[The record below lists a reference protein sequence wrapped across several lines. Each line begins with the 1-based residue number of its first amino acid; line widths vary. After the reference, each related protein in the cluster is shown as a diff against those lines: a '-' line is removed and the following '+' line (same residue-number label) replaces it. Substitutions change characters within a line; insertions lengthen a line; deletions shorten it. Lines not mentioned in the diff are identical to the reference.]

1 MKNNDVQYINDLSYG
16 YWKAQALF
24 VANDLDMFTLIG
36 ERGKSSKVISKK
48 LGTDHRATEML
59 LNALVSLK
67 LLSKSKEIFS
77 NKAISKRCLSK
88 NGLAYQGDRIK
99 HFHNMWDY
107 WSGLGRAVK
116 SGKPTAFYNAK
127 KGADKKRLREFISAM
142 HNTATV
148 QADELYT
155 KLQIKNR
162 SRLLD
167 LAGGQGSYSVK
178 FAKKNRNLKAVVFDL
193 PDVIKLTRDHIKES
207 SMTGQVT
214 TKAGNCLEDSL
225 GKELYDIVL
234 VSHLLHAYDASEN
247 QKILKK
253 CWDSLVK
260 DGIVVIQE
268 FILNHSKTML
278 PFGTLFSLNM
288 LMGTQGG
295 SSYSAVEMNEWLKKA
310 GFKKL
315 KRIDLNM
322 DSGLIIGSKL

>member
-1 MKNNDVQYINDLSYG
+1 MKNNDVSYINEISYG

-24 VANDLDMFTLIG
+24 VASELDLFTLIG
-36 ERGKSSKVISKK
+36 ERGKMVSAITKK
-48 LGTDHRATEML
+48 LGTDPRATEML

-67 LLSKSKEIFS
+67 LLAKSRDIFS
-77 NKAISKRCLSK
+77 NTAISKRCLSK
-88 NGLAYQGDRIK
+88 NGPAYQGDRLK

-107 WSGLGRAVK
+107 WSGLGTAIK
-116 SGKPTAFYNAK
+116 SGKPTSLYNAK
-127 KGADKKRLREFISAM
+127 KGVDRHRLREFISAM

-148 QADELYT
+148 QADEIYT
-155 KLQIKNR
+155 KLKIKKR

-178 FAKKNRNLKAVVFDL
+178 FAKRNRNLKAVVFDL
-193 PDVIKLTRDHIKES
+193 PDVIKLTKEHIKES
-207 SMTGQVT
+207 GMTGQVT
-214 TKAGNCLEDSL
+214 TKAGNCLEDSV
-225 GKELYDIVL
+225 GKGLYDMVL

-253 CWDSLVK
+253 CWDSLIK

-268 FILNHSKTML
+268 FILNPSKTMP

-310 GFKKL
+310 GFKNL
-315 KRIDLNM
+315 KRIELGM
-322 DSGLIIGSKL
+322 DSGLIIGKKI

>member
-1 MKNNDVQYINDLSYG
+1 MNNNDVSYINDISYG

-24 VANDLDMFTLIG
+24 VASDLDLFTLIG
-36 ERGKSSKVISKK
+36 ERGKKVSTIAKK
-48 LGTDHRATEML
+48 IGTDLRATEML

-67 LLSKSKEIFS
+67 LLTKSRDIFS
-77 NKAISKRCLSK
+77 NTAVSKRCLSK
-88 NGLAYQGDRIK
+88 NGPAYQGDRIQ
-99 HFHNMWDY
+99 HFHNMWEY

-116 SGKPTAFYNAK
+116 SGKPTSFYNAK
-127 KGADKKRLREFISAM
+127 KGVDKQRLREFISAM

-148 QADELYT
+148 QADEIYT
-155 KLQIKNR
+155 KLQIKKR

-193 PDVIKLTRDHIKES
+193 PDVIKLTKEHIKES
-207 SMTGQVT
+207 GMTEQVT

-225 GKELYDIVL
+225 GKGLYDIVL
-234 VSHLLHAYDASEN
+234 VSHLLHAYDVSEN

-253 CWDSLVK
+253 CWDSLIK

-268 FILNHSKTML
+268 FILNPSKTMPL
-278 PFGTLFSLNM
+278 FGTLFSLNM

-295 SSYSAVEMNEWLKKA
+295 SSYSAVEMKGWLKKA
-310 GFKKL
+310 GFKNL
-315 KRIDLNM
+315 KRIDLGM
-322 DSGLIIGSKL
+322 DSGLIIGKKI

>member
-1 MKNNDVQYINDLSYG
+1 MQYINEISYG

-24 VANDLDMFTLIG
+24 VASELDLFTLIG
-36 ERGKSSKVISKK
+36 KQGKSGKAIAKN
-48 LGTDHRATEML
+48 LGTDLRATEML

-67 LLSKSKEIFS
+67 LLSKSRDIFW
-77 NKAISKRCLSK
+77 NTAVSKRCLSK
-88 NGLAYQGDRIK
+88 NSPAYQGDRIK

-116 SGKPTAFYNAK
+116 TGKPTAFYNAK
-127 KGADKKRLREFISAM
+127 KGVDRQRLREFISAM

-148 QADELYT
+148 QADEIYT
-155 KLQIKNR
+155 KLQIKER

-167 LAGGQGSYSVK
+167 LAGGQGSYSVI
-178 FAKKNRNLKAVVFDL
+178 FAKRNQNLKAVVFDL
-193 PDVIKLTRDHIKES
+193 PDVIKLTKEHIKES
-207 SMTGQVT
+207 GMTGQVT

-225 GKELYDIVL
+225 GKGWYDIVL
-234 VSHLLHAYDASEN
+234 VSHLLHAYDATES

-253 CWDSLVK
+253 CWDSLIK

-268 FILNHSKTML
+268 FILNPSKTMP

-295 SSYSAVEMNEWLKKA
+295 SSYSAVEMNGWLKKA
-310 GFKKL
+310 GFKNI
-315 KRIDLNM
+315 KRIELGM
-322 DSGLIIGSKL
+322 DSGLIIGKKI

>member
-1 MKNNDVQYINDLSYG
+1 MNNNDIKYLNDISYG

-24 VANDLDMFTLIG
+24 VASELDLFTLIG
-36 ERGKSSKVISKK
+36 ERGRSCKVITKK
-48 LGTDHRATEML
+48 LGTDLRETEML

-67 LLSKSKEIFS
+67 LLTKSRDIFS
-77 NKAISKRCLSK
+77 NTAVSRRCLSK
-88 NGLAYQGDRIK
+88 NGPAYQGDRIK
-99 HFHNMWDY
+99 HFQNMWDY
-107 WSGLGRAVK
+107 WSGLGTAVK
-116 SGKPTAFYNAK
+116 SGKATAFYNAK
-127 KGADKKRLREFISAM
+127 KGVDKQRLREFIRAM

-148 QADELYT
+148 QADEIYT
-155 KLQIKNR
+155 KLQIKKR

-178 FAKKNRNLKAVVFDL
+178 FAKRNRNLKAVVFDL
-193 PDVIKLTRDHIKES
+193 PDVIKLTREHIKAS
-207 SMTGQVT
+207 GMTGQIT
-214 TKAGNCLEDSL
+214 AKAGNCLEDSL

-253 CWDSLVK
+253 CWDSLIK

-268 FILNHSKTML
+268 FILNPSKTMP

-295 SSYSAVEMNEWLKKA
+295 SSYSEDEMKVWLKKA
-310 GFKKL
+310 GFKNL
-315 KRIDLNM
+315 KRIDLGM
-322 DSGLIIGSKL
+322 DSGLVIGKKV

>member
-1 MKNNDVQYINDLSYG
+1 MKNNDVSYINDISYG

-24 VANDLDMFTLIG
+24 VASEMDLFTLIG
-36 ERGKSSKVISKK
+36 ERGKSGKIISEK
-48 LGTDHRATEML
+48 LGTDLRATDML

-67 LLSKSKEIFS
+67 LLAKSRDIFS
-77 NKAISKRCLSK
+77 NTAVSRRCLMKDSP
-88 NGLAYQGDRIK
+88 AYQGDRIQ

-107 WSGLGRAVK
+107 WSGLGTAVK
-116 SGKPTAFYNAK
+116 TGKPTAFYNAK
-127 KGADKKRLREFISAM
+127 KGVDKQRLREFIRAM
-142 HNTATV
+142 HNTASV
-148 QADELYT
+148 QADQLYS
-155 KLQIKNR
+155 KLQIGKY

-167 LAGGQGSYSVK
+167 LAGGQGTYAVK

-193 PDVIKLTRDHIKES
+193 PDVIKITREHIKES
-207 SMTGQVT
+207 GMTGQIT

-253 CWDSLVK
+253 CWDSLMK
-260 DGIVVIQE
+260 EGIVVVQE
-268 FILNHSKTML
+268 FILNPSKSMP

-295 SSYSAVEMNEWLKKA
+295 SSYSAVEMKEWLKKA
-310 GFKKL
+310 GFKNL
-315 KRIDLNM
+315 IRIDLGM
-322 DSGLIIGSKL
+322 DSGLIIGSK